1 MTRKDHTIMNP
12 NETLHPSEAG
22 HPNQP
27 VDPSQTVHPS
37 PLRYTTIES
46 PIGALLL
53 LSDGHALR
61 GLYMQEAPNPAT
73 IAPDWE
79 PSEAPFTDV
88 KAQLSEYFAGRRTTF
103 QLPLALEGTPFQR
116 RVWSALQDIPYG
128 ETTSYGEIARRIDQ
142 PAAVRAVGLA
152 NGRNPISVIVPCH
165 RVIGANGTLT
175 GYGGGLERKRR
186 LLELES
192 DATAPRLTERDGAL
206 LGRA

>member
-1 MTRKDHTIMNP
+1 MSL
-12 NETLHPSEAG
+12 NETA
-22 HPNQP
+22 HPNQ
-27 VDPSQTVHPS
+27 TMHRHP
-37 PLRYTTIES
+37 LLYTTIES
-46 PIGALLL
+46 PIGTLLL
-53 LSDGHALR
+53 ISDGKALR
-61 GLYMQEAPNPAT
+61 GLYMQDAPNPVT

-79 PSEAPFTDV
+79 PSEVPFTDTS
-88 KAQLSEYFAGRRTTF
+88 AQLSEYFAGRRTTF
-103 QLPLALEGTPFQR
+103 QIPLALEGTPFQR
-116 RVWSALQDIPYG
+116 RVWSALQGIPYG

-192 DATAPRLTERDGAL
+192 DATAPRLTEPDGAL
-206 LGRA
+206 LGQA